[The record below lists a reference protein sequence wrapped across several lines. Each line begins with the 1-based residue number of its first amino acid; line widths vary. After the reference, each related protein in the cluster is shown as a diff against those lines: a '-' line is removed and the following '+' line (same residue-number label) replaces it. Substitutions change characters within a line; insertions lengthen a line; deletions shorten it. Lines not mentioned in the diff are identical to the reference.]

1 LLAIHVFLLTITK
14 FYDLQTT
21 SLGTIAC
28 DNLGSLNKS
37 KECCRKVPSN
47 HKHPDILRSLRRVH
61 VRLQGQLTYKH
72 VYGHQDWRKTW
83 RQMSLLEQ
91 LNCRCDSLAK
101 KAIHLGIQ
109 NPPVDTPSHQRLPLE
124 MAAVY
129 ITRIGSSAAS
139 EVTGF
144 SFRPGGSRHVAFMS
158 RHWAGSQLLSIVSI
172 GKHGTSLF
180 LRNLTCSTFGYSS
193 SLRRSVP
200 VGRIW
205 ADGLV
210 LKSLAVPI
218 LAFNL
223 TKMPRTYFIA
233 PIRACSPCSER
244 SSAV

>member
-1 LLAIHVFLLTITK
+1 
-14 FYDLQTT
+14 
-21 SLGTIAC
+21 
-28 DNLGSLNKS
+28 
-37 KECCRKVPSN
+37 
-47 HKHPDILRSLRRVH
+47 

-72 VYGHQDWRKTW
+72 VYGHQDLEKTW

-101 KAIHLGIQ
+101 KAVHLGIQ
-109 NPPVDTPSHQRLPLE
+109 NHPADTPSSQRLPLE

-129 ITRIGSSAAS
+129 YKDRKLSSECGNGIQFQAGRVAARRFYV
-139 EVTGF
+139 EALG
-144 SFRPGGSRHVAFMS
+144 
-158 RHWAGSQLLSIVSI
+158 WLSATFDSVDWD
-172 GKHGTSLF
+172 KHGTSLF
-180 LRNLTCSTFGYSS
+180 LRNLTCSAFGYSS

-223 TKMPRTYFIA
+223 MKMPRTYFIA